1 MSIGP
6 VEYILISF
14 PGNDFHGEI
23 APALADLVESGTIRI
38 IDLIFVLKDADGTVT
53 SFEYDALDATVSF
66 AAIPGEAGGFLGD
79 DDIADAAEALEPNS
93 AAALLV
99 WEDTWATPF
108 AEAVRNAGG
117 VIIGGERIPHDVITD
132 FLDEL
137 AAEA

>member
-23 APALADLVESGTIRI
+23 APALADLVESGTIQI
-38 IDLIFVLKDADGTVT
+38 IDLMFVLKDADGTVT
-53 SFEYDALDATVSF
+53 SFEYDTLGAAVCSPRSPARPAGSSATTTSPTPPKPSSRTRPPPCWSGRTPGPRRSQRRSATQ
-66 AAIPGEAGGFLGD
+66 AAC
-79 DDIADAAEALEPNS
+79 
-93 AAALLV
+93 
-99 WEDTWATPF
+99 
-108 AEAVRNAGG
+108 
-117 VIIGGERIPHDVITD
+117 IIGGERIPHDVITD